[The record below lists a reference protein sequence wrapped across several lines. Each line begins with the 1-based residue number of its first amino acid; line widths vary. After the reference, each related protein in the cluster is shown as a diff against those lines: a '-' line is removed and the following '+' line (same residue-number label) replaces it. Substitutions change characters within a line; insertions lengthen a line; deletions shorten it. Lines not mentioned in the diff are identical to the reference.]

1 MSVDF
6 IDGIAVLGALA
17 WTPHL
22 ISIVKSHY
30 TKPEVGIITSRTA
43 EVGFT
48 TLGPILNLHL
58 AFSVEHKDL
67 VVSDLKIRLKHSS
80 GEERI
85 FEWQGIKQNVGHM
98 TTTDAGSVPFEK
110 EQSVLA
116 IKLNQTSIEERFIRF
131 QDISFLAT
139 KRDYENKAI
148 KRIAYLK
155 SENKYDPESF
165 LRDQE
170 MIELYNFNKHAF
182 PWKEGEYT
190 VTIEVQS
197 PEQFLL
203 NDNVLVFSLSAID
216 IEELAKNKDVLEAD
230 YKRQV
235 VGQAEG
241 QGGIV
246 WQWRAPVLSKVK

>member
-1 MSVDF
+1 MSVNF

-22 ISIVKSHY
+22 VSIVKNHY
-30 TKPEVGIITSRTA
+30 TKPKVRIITSRTA

-48 TLGPILNLHL
+48 SLGPILNLHL
-58 AFSVEHKDL
+58 AFSVERKDI
-67 VVSDLKIRLKHSS
+67 VVSDLKIRLKHCS
-80 GEERI
+80 GEERV
-85 FEWQGIKQNVGHM
+85 FAWQGIKQNVGKM
-98 TTTDAGSVPFEK
+98 TTADAGSVPFEK

-116 IKLNQTSIEERFIRF
+116 IKLNQAHIEERFIRF
-131 QDISFLAT
+131 QDIGFLST

-148 KRIAYLK
+148 KRVTYLK
-155 SENKYDPESF
+155 SESKYDPESF

-170 MIELYNFNKHAF
+170 MKELYNFNKHAF
-182 PWKEGEYT
+182 PWKEGQYT

-197 PEQFLL
+197 PEKFVL

-235 VGQAEG
+235 MGHVEG
-241 QGGIV
+241 QDIV
-246 WQWRAPVLSKVK
+246 WQWRNPALDKVQ